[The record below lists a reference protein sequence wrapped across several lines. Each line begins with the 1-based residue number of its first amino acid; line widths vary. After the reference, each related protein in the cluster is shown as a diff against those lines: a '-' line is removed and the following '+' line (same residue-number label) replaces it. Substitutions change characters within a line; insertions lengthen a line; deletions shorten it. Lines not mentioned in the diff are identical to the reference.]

1 MIPAT
6 GEQYLL
12 SRTASDGRRWSA
24 IVTEVAAGLR
34 HLAVDGLELV
44 ETFPESSQ
52 PPSGMGITLAPWPN
66 RVEDSRWTHEGETLQ
81 LDITEPKTGSALH
94 GLLRFQPYRVVDQD
108 ESSISLVARI
118 HPQHGWPFTL
128 DIEARYA
135 LGDEGLTVT
144 YTARNLSGERA
155 PVAFGTH
162 PFFRLGATPKAEL
175 VVTVPADIRYA
186 VDERLIPTG
195 TVAVDG
201 DYDLRTG
208 KALGEL
214 SLDDA
219 FGGLAAQ
226 DGRTVSTVAGPD
238 GVLDLWQ
245 EQVYGWIQVYT
256 TETFPTADGPELA
269 IAIEPMTAPP
279 NALNTGEGLQW
290 LEPGERFSASWGV
303 GYTAR

>member
-1 MIPAT
+1 MSLHAQDDPALRAAQEERLRAVWQAPQGIFLRWT
-6 GEQYLL
+6 DCNNNRVGAWYTLTAFGFML
-12 SRTASDGRRWSA
+12 FAGVLALVMRTQ
-24 IVTEVAAGLR
+24 
-34 HLAVDGLELV
+34 LAVPENDLV
-44 ETFPESSQ
+44 SANTF
-52 PPSGMGITLAPWPN
+52 N
-66 RVEDSRWTHEGETLQ
+66 Q
-81 LDITEPKTGSALH
+81 LFTLH

-128 DIEARYA
+128 DIEARYE

-195 TVAVDG
+195 TVEVDG
-201 DYDLRTG
+201 GYDLRAG

-226 DGRTVSTVAGPD
+226 DGRVVSTVAGPD
-238 GVLDLWQ
+238 GVLNLWQ

-256 TETFPTADGPELA
+256 TDIFPTADGPELA